1 MNRSLYYI
9 EEVCKEKEEDEMME
23 TNREPL
29 FICIPEEERQYV
41 ERTFSGRINDIR
53 LFIMLGVPRK
63 KLAEKG
69 YSQDMLT
76 IAYSYYSE
84 EQVENAIIRR
94 ISKLIKEKN
103 KSKEDILKK
112 GYSEEEYEKAN
123 DKME

>member
-1 MNRSLYYI
+1 
-9 EEVCKEKEEDEMME
+9 MME

-29 FICIPEEERQYV
+29 FICIPEEDRQYV

-94 ISKLIKEKN
+94 ISKLIKEN
-103 KSKEDILKK
+103 NMSKEDILKK
-112 GYSEEEYEKAN
+112 GYSEEEYEKAK